1 MDTSAARPAT
11 QSSVLPMTIIGIL
24 FFIFGFVTWLNGSL
38 IPFLKI
44 VCELNEFQ
52 ALLVTFAFYIAYVV
66 MALPMSAV
74 LNKVGYKNGMV
85 LGLLIMAIGAVM
97 FIPAAQTSHYAL
109 FLVALFVL
117 GTGLTILQTASNPY
131 IVCIGPRESAAMRIS
146 IMGLVNKGAGFI
158 VPIIFTAWVLTGMD
172 QFSAEALALLTDA
185 ERDIQLAELSN
196 RLVTPYIYMTV
207 ALLLL
212 AAFIKFSPLPE
223 LNLNDSQD
231 DSAAE
236 NSWTAVFSYP
246 QLVLGVVA
254 LFVYVGVEVIAGDTI
269 GLYGQGLGVAHFG
282 ALTSY
287 TMAFMVLGYL
297 VGVFCIPKYLSQ
309 ERALQ
314 GSALFG
320 LLFTLGVMFG
330 SSDSSMLADVL
341 FGWSGIPTV
350 PNTVMFL
357 ALLGFANALVWPS
370 VWPLALQGLG
380 KLTSTGSALLIMGI
394 AGGAILPMVYG
405 YLAHSSGN
413 SQIAYWMM
421 LPCYAFILFYAFKG
435 HKLRSWH

>member
-1 MDTSAARPAT
+1 MDRSIARPESH
-11 QSSVLPMTIIGIL
+11 SSVLPMIIIGIL

-66 MALPMSAV
+66 MALPMSYV
-74 LNKVGYKNGMV
+74 LNRVGYKNGMV
-85 LGLLIMAIGAVM
+85 LGLLIMAIGATM

-109 FLVALFVL
+109 FLAALFIL

-158 VPIIFTAWVLTGMD
+158 VPIIFTAWVLTGME
-172 QFSAEALALLTDA
+172 QFTAEALDVLTEA
-185 ERDIQLAELSN
+185 QRNQQLAELSN

-212 AAFIKFSPLPE
+212 AAFVKFSPLPE
-223 LNLNDSQD
+223 LNLNDSED
-231 DSAAE
+231 NSAE
-236 NSWTAVFSYP
+236 NTSWTAVFSYP

-297 VGVFCIPKYLSQ
+297 VGVFSIPKYLSQ

-314 GSALFG
+314 GSAVFG

-330 SSDSSMLADVL
+330 KTDSSFLADVL
-341 FGWSGIPTV
+341 FGWSGIPVV
-350 PNTVMFL
+350 PDTVMFL
-357 ALLGFANALVWPS
+357 ALLGFANALVWPA

-394 AGGAILPMVYG
+394 AGGAILPIVYG

-413 SQIAYWMM
+413 SQFAYWMM
-421 LPCYAFILFYAFKG
+421 LPCYAYILFYAFKG

>member
-1 MDTSAARPAT
+1 MDTSVARPVST
-11 QSSVLPMTIIGIL
+11 SSVLPMTIIGIL

-44 VCELNEFQ
+44 VCDLNEFQ
-52 ALLVTFAFYIAYVV
+52 ALFVTGAFYIAYVV
-66 MALPMSAV
+66 MALPMSFV
-74 LNKVGYKNGMV
+74 LNRVGYKNGMV
-85 LGLLIMAIGAVM
+85 VGLLIMAIGAVM

-109 FLVALFVL
+109 FLIALFVL

-158 VPIIFTAWVLTGMD
+158 VPIVFTAWVLTGMD
-172 QFSAEALALLTDA
+172 QFAEEALAVLTEA
-185 ERDIQLAELSN
+185 ERSIQLAELSN

-223 LNLNDSQD
+223 LNLNGSEDTG
-231 DSAAE
+231 AASS
-236 NSWTAVFSYP
+236 SWTTIFSYP

-314 GSALFG
+314 GSAVVG

-330 SSDSSMLADVL
+330 SNDSSLIANLL
-341 FGWSGIPTV
+341 FGWSGIPVV
-350 PNTVMFL
+350 PDTVMFL
-357 ALLGFANALVWPS
+357 ALLGFANALVWPA

-413 SQIAYWMM
+413 SQFAYWMM

-435 HKLRSWH
+435 HALRRWR